1 MREKQDG
8 ERKIR
13 ENAILVK
20 DLVAE
25 RDQYKRIVSEKE
37 EEIMELGSQ
46 VSRWRSA
53 NTDLKLIE
61 EKVDQFLTELRHVI
75 DQNRHNAKPWL

>member
-1 MREKQDG
+1 MVEESPWSSTLVPSFEK
-8 ERKIR
+8 
-13 ENAILVK
+13 L
-20 DLVAE
+20 
-25 RDQYKRIVSEKE
+25 SEKE
-37 EEIMELGSQ
+37 EEIMELNSS
-46 VSRWRSA
+46 VNKWRSA

>member
-20 DLVAE
+20 DLVGE

-37 EEIMELGSQ
+37 EEIMELGS
-46 VSRWRSA
+46 
-53 NTDLKLIE
+53 
-61 EKVDQFLTELRHVI
+61 
-75 DQNRHNAKPWL
+75 

>member
-1 MREKQDG
+1 
-8 ERKIR
+8 
-13 ENAILVK
+13 
-20 DLVAE
+20 
-25 RDQYKRIVSEKE
+25 
-37 EEIMELGSQ
+37 MELGSQ

-61 EKVDQFLTELRHVI
+61 EKVDQFLTELRPVI